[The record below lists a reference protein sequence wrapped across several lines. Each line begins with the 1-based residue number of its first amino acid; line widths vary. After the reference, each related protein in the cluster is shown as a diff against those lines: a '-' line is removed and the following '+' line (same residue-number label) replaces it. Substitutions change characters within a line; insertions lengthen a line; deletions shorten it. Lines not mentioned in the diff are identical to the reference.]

1 LGATVWTW
9 VIDGLALS
17 GYAGTLKVR
26 RRGRRVEF
34 QERGE
39 AMNAVDLGV
48 NLFVTLFALL
58 DPIGNLPIFAA
69 ATAGATL
76 RQRISV
82 SALICLFA
90 MLFLSFFLFTGLGLL
105 QFFGISLAAF
115 RIAGG
120 ILLLFLGLDMAR
132 GDFLAMFADKDALSD
147 SKDVRGYARRRFQRL
162 VVPFAIPLM
171 IGPGAIS
178 AVIINAGEA
187 AQLGYA
193 GMAGSVVAIAAACV
207 VSCICFALTGYL
219 SRVLGEVGMAIIV
232 KVLGLI
238 LCALAIQ
245 FILLGLGEAIPG
257 MISGAVTTPY
267 PAAA

>member
-1 LGATVWTW
+1 M
-9 VIDGLALS
+9 DAL
-17 GYAGTLKVR
+17 
-26 RRGRRVEF
+26 
-34 QERGE
+34 
-39 AMNAVDLGV
+39 DLGV

-58 DPIGNLPIFAA
+58 DPIGNIPIFAA

-90 MLFLSFFLFTGLGLL
+90 AVFLAFFFFTGLGLL

-120 ILLLFLGLDMAR
+120 VLLLLLGLDMAR
-132 GDFLAMFADKDALSD
+132 EDFLATFADKDAALD
-147 SKDVRGYARRRFQRL
+147 LKDVRGYARRRFQRL

-178 AVIINAGEA
+178 AIIIQAGEA
-187 AQLGYA
+187 EKIGAA
-193 GMAGSVVAIAAACV
+193 GTVASLIAIAAAAG
-207 VSCICFALTGYL
+207 VSFVSFALTGPISRILGDVGL
-219 SRVLGEVGMAIIV
+219 SIIV
-232 KVLGLI
+232 RVLGLI

-245 FILLGLGEAIPG
+245 FILMGLGEALPG
-257 MISGAVTTPY
+257 MFAGSVTTPY
-267 PAAA
+267 PAGGH

>member
-1 LGATVWTW
+1 
-9 VIDGLALS
+9 
-17 GYAGTLKVR
+17 
-26 RRGRRVEF
+26 
-34 QERGE
+34 
-39 AMNAVDLGV
+39 MNASELGV

-69 ATAGATL
+69 ATVGATL
-76 RQRISV
+76 RQRVSV
-82 SALICLFA
+82 SFLICLFA
-90 MLFLSFFLFTGLGLL
+90 AAFLGFFLFTGLGLL

-132 GDFLAMFADKDALSD
+132 EDFLKMFADPDVVHDKA
-147 SKDVRGYARRRFQRL
+147 DVRGYARRRFQRL

-187 AQLGYA
+187 AKHGA
-193 GMAGSVVAIAAACV
+193 IGMTYSMIAILAAAA
-207 VSCICFALTGYL
+207 VSFVCFSMTGWL
-219 SRVLGEVGMAIIV
+219 SRILGEVGMAIIV
-232 KVLGLI
+232 RVLGLI

-245 FILLGLGEAIPG
+245 FILMGLGEALPG
-257 MISGAVTTPY
+257 MISSGVTTPY
-267 PAAA
+267 PAAN

>member
-1 LGATVWTW
+1 M
-9 VIDGLALS
+9 DAL
-17 GYAGTLKVR
+17 
-26 RRGRRVEF
+26 
-34 QERGE
+34 
-39 AMNAVDLGV
+39 DLGV

-58 DPIGNLPIFAA
+58 DPLGNIPIFAA
-69 ATAGATL
+69 ATAGASL

-90 MLFLSFFLFTGLGLL
+90 AVFLGFFFFTGLGLL

-120 ILLLFLGLDMAR
+120 VLLLLLGLDMAR
-132 GDFLAMFADKDALSD
+132 EDFLASFADKDAASD
-147 SKDVRGYARRRFQRL
+147 LKDVRGYAKRRFQRL

-178 AVIINAGEA
+178 AIIIQAGEA
-187 AQLGYA
+187 AKIGPA
-193 GMAGSVVAIAAACV
+193 GTAASLVAIAAAAL
-207 VSCICFALTGYL
+207 VSFVCFALTGPL
-219 SRVLGEVGMAIIV
+219 SRMLGEVGLAIIV
-232 KVLGLI
+232 RVLGLI

-267 PAAA
+267 PSDR